1 MCDLLWSD
9 PEGINSFF
17 LNLLKDIDDWE
28 VSSRGAGVFFGQK
41 LVDRFLK
48 ANGFEHIVRAH
59 QLIMEGY
66 K

>member
-1 MCDLLWSD
+1 LL
-9 PEGINSFF
+9 
-17 LNLLKDIDDWE
+17 DIDDWE

-41 LVDRFLK
+41 LVDRFLR